1 MKPLRVLSLVCLAI
15 LLTAVFCEPLFAQCA
30 MCAASVQNS
39 TDADAAS
46 KTLDLAALILLV
58 PPVTIFAGLFGVF
71 YRFRNVQG
79 GRDSRIST
87 ERISGVDEQPP
98 EL

>member
-1 MKPLRVLSLVCLAI
+1 MKSLRVLLLICSAVLLLAI
-15 LLTAVFCEPLFAQCA
+15 ACEPVLAQCA
-30 MCAASVQNS
+30 MCGASVQNS
-39 TDADAAS
+39 TDAEAAS

-79 GRDSRIST
+79 RSAGFAPFEESN
-87 ERISGVDEQPP
+87 VDEELPP
-98 EL
+98 KS

>member
-1 MKPLRVLSLVCLAI
+1 MKLFRILALSVLAVLLAAIFSAPSL
-15 LLTAVFCEPLFAQCA
+15 AQCA
-30 MCAASVQNS
+30 MCSASVQNS
-39 TDADAAS
+39 TDAEAAS

-79 GRDSRIST
+79 GRLSKTSSEEPAFR
-87 ERISGVDEQPP
+87 DEQPP
-98 EL
+98 KS